1 MLPISFL
8 STYQK
13 YKRDTDVV
21 ATWLV
26 ATAKQRGYEGALS
39 TPVSLGAGTKTT
51 SAPPPS
57 RLKGKARKAAK
68 EQQRQQATPSSKDEK
83 DPSLNVKHV
92 LAIRDFVPLAEF
104 IADQMRATQMEVDD
118 GPAIPPFLMTA
129 LERTIRVRKS
139 FSARLSEVEQHRN
152 DQADAT
158 HTHFVDVL
166 EKVCF
171 VLRKCNAGRGDALK
185 TAPRDGVSQPVRD
198 GSTKRDKPR
207 GYNIFDLLQVFEPS
221 DDASTEPD
229 VVDPAPSSLSVDV
242 EFTAVDVKY
251 TPEYSEHSEP
261 EAVFA
266 FTALLKDLFSL
277 REEIR
282 DLWEDYSNGKLDLA
296 ATAVSVNIALELA
309 RTMEEEVTPLL
320 VKYGGAITL
329 LPKIFDAVCQSL
341 GLDPNEKKLPSD
353 DMNLACYD
361 IGASFL
367 WNIASLVDAIRVSAP
382 DGSQGVTRYTGSFGW
397 FDPQAANLETMSN
410 RERWAQDKAAVLE
423 VVPDLNMLYELK
435 GIEIHDELARGF
447 RTMFRTQYVPIWLC
461 FAVQNYI
468 DTLRFLGPKVKKTLA
483 EFYHFNESVV
493 GLLDRAATVEHSGD
507 VDQELEDV
515 RSMATVKKNGVDIF
529 TVFRTALYHG
539 SGYESEHRT
548 SHFMLHNPVFCG
560 MWIHYVRVS
569 MHKAGVLYAATPGA
583 VLHSVQ
589 LYTAVQQQQQQQQ
602 DSVPV
607 QEWPDIGSILTI
619 QGPRAFFIGL
629 NPPTSSQ
636 AHFKNYSMSRGI
648 SPANWLA
655 ATKRRKSKK
664 GKTPVLTS
672 KAGIRH
678 LKFSAPASMWC
689 ALRMEK
695 NIMAGSAKA
704 ASTAGVVEEILNAS
718 GWFNAGKEEGEAKD
732 DEVEK
737 NEAAGIDETQAE
749 VAAHGTTRAKTKSVS
764 KLTASQLVRQFSQV
778 IQTEIPDLTFN
789 YFALHETA
797 QRLLRKL
804 QEQADD
810 IGLPQ
815 VPNPQTDVA
824 DFAGLIFATAA
835 GELVPESGQSE
846 DVMSRVADVMR
857 ESLTE
862 ELDGTVISPGRLARM
877 LTSKLTL

>member
-26 ATAKQRGYEGALS
+26 ATAKQRGYESPLT
-39 TPVSLGAGTKTT
+39 TPVPLSAATKTG

-68 EQQRQQATPSSKDEK
+68 EQQRQQATPSSKDAK

-104 IADQMRATQMEVDD
+104 IADQVRTTQMEVDD

-158 HTHFVDVL
+158 HTHFVSVL

-171 VLRKCNAGRGDALK
+171 VLHKCIAGRGDALQ
-185 TAPRDGVSQPVRD
+185 TAPRDDASQAVRD

-221 DDASTEPD
+221 DDVSTEPD
-229 VVDPAPSSLSVDV
+229 VVDPAPSSLS
-242 EFTAVDVKY
+242 ADVKY
-251 TPEYSEHSEP
+251 TAEYSEHSEP
-261 EAVFA
+261 EAIFA

-282 DLWEDYSNGKLDLA
+282 DLWQDYSSGKLDLA

-309 RTMEEEVTPLL
+309 RGMEEEVTPLL

-341 GLDPNEKKLPSD
+341 GLDPNEKELPSD

-367 WNIASLVDAIRVSAP
+367 WNVASLLDAIRVSAP
-382 DGSQGVTRYTGSFGW
+382 DGSQGMPRYTGSFGW
-397 FDPQAANLETMSN
+397 FDPQTANLETTSN

-435 GIEIHDELARGF
+435 GIQIHDDLARGF

-468 DTLRFLGPKVKKTLA
+468 DTLRFLGPNVKKTLA
-483 EFYHFNESVV
+483 EFYNFNESVV
-493 GLLDRAATVEHSGD
+493 DLLDRAATVEHSSD

-515 RSMATVKKNGVDIF
+515 RSIATVRKNGVDIF
-529 TVFRTALYHG
+529 TVFRTALCRG
-539 SGYESEHRT
+539 SGYESENGT
-548 SHFMLHNPVFCG
+548 SSFLLHNPVFCG
-560 MWIHYVRVS
+560 MWIHYVRVR
-569 MHKAGVLYAATPGA
+569 MHKAGVIYAATPGA

-607 QEWPDIGSILTI
+607 QEWPDIDSILAI
-619 QGPRAFFIGL
+619 QGPQAFFIGL
-629 NPPTSSQ
+629 KPPTSLQ

-655 ATKRRKSKK
+655 VTKRRKGKK

-672 KAGIRH
+672 KAGIRQ
-678 LKFSAPASMWC
+678 LEFSAPASMWC

-695 NIMAGSAKA
+695 NIVADPAKA

-718 GWFNAGKEEGEAKD
+718 GWFDAGEEEGEAKD

-737 NEAAGIDETQAE
+737 NEAAGRITA
-749 VAAHGTTRAKTKSVS
+749 RAPIFPSHPGRDPRPH
-764 KLTASQLVRQFSQV
+764 LQ
-778 IQTEIPDLTFN
+778 
-789 YFALHETA
+789 
-797 QRLLRKL
+797 LLR
-804 QEQADD
+804 
-810 IGLPQ
+810 P
-815 VPNPQTDVA
+815 
-824 DFAGLIFATAA
+824 
-835 GELVPESGQSE
+835 S
-846 DVMSRVADVMR
+846 
-857 ESLTE
+857 
-862 ELDGTVISPGRLARM
+862 
-877 LTSKLTL
+877 

>member
-26 ATAKQRGYEGALS
+26 ATAKQRGYEGPLT
-39 TPVSLGAGTKTT
+39 TPVPLSAATKTAST
-51 SAPPPS
+51 PPPS

-68 EQQRQQATPSSKDEK
+68 EQQRQQATPSSKDAK

-104 IADQMRATQMEVDD
+104 IADQGRATQMEVDD

-129 LERTIRVRKS
+129 LERTISVRKS

-158 HTHFVDVL
+158 HAHFVSVL
-166 EKVCF
+166 EKVCL
-171 VLRKCNAGRGDALK
+171 VLRKCNAGRGDAIK
-185 TAPRDGVSQPVRD
+185 IAPRDGASQAVRD

-221 DDASTEPD
+221 DDVSTEPD

-251 TPEYSEHSEP
+251 TAEYSEHSEP
-261 EAVFA
+261 EAIFA

-277 REEIR
+277 REEIH
-282 DLWEDYSNGKLDLA
+282 DLWQDYSSGKLDLA

-309 RTMEEEVTPLL
+309 RGMEEEVTPLL

-341 GLDPNEKKLPSD
+341 GLDPNEKELPSD

-367 WNIASLVDAIRVSAP
+367 WNVASLLDAIRVSAP
-382 DGSQGVTRYTGSFGW
+382 DGSQGMPCYTGSFGW
-397 FDPQAANLETMSN
+397 FDPQTANLETMSN
-410 RERWAQDKAAVLE
+410 RECWAQDKAAVLE

-435 GIEIHDELARGF
+435 GILIHDDLARGF

-461 FAVQNYI
+461 FAVQNYL
-468 DTLRFLGPKVKKTLA
+468 DTLRFLGPNVKKTLA

-493 GLLDRAATVEHSGD
+493 GLLDRAAMVEHSGD

-515 RSMATVKKNGVDIF
+515 RSIATVRKNGVDIF
-529 TVFRTALYHG
+529 TVFRTGLYRG
-539 SGYESEHRT
+539 SGYQSENWT
-548 SHFMLHNPVFCG
+548 SSFLLHNPVYCG
-560 MWIHYVRVS
+560 MWIHYVRVR
-569 MHKAGVLYAATPGA
+569 MHKAGVIYAATPGA

-589 LYTAVQQQQQQQQ
+589 LYTAVKQQQ

-607 QEWPDIGSILTI
+607 QEWPDIDSILAI
-619 QGPRAFFIGL
+619 QGPQAFFIGL
-629 NPPTSSQ
+629 EPPTSPQ
-636 AHFKNYSMSRGI
+636 AHFKNYCMSRGI

-664 GKTPVLTS
+664 GKMPVLTS
-672 KAGIRH
+672 KAGVRQLH
-678 LKFSAPASMWC
+678 FGAPASMWC
-689 ALRMEK
+689 AVRMEK
-695 NIMAGSAKA
+695 NAAAGLAKA
-704 ASTAGVVEEILNAS
+704 ASTAGVVEQMLNAS
-718 GWFNAGKEEGEAKD
+718 GWFDAGEEEREAKD

-737 NEAAGIDETQAE
+737 NEAAGIDESHQAE
-749 VAAHGTTRAKTKSVS
+749 VAAHGNTRAKTKKMS
-764 KLTASQLVRQFSQV
+764 KLTASRLVRQFSQA

-797 QRLLRKL
+797 QRLLEEL

-815 VPNPQTDVA
+815 VPNHLTDVA
-824 DFAGLIFATAA
+824 DFAGLVFSIAA
-835 GELVPESGQSE
+835 GELMPESGQRE
-846 DVMSRVADVMR
+846 EVMGRVADVMR

-862 ELDGTVISPGRLARM
+862 ELDGTVISPGSVARM